1 MNVPILNVKNN
12 SLMKQ
17 FFTLLNRCFLFS
29 VLSLAV
35 VSGVAGSNHEASS
48 SLLSPDS
55 LVINEINYNAS
66 LDFDPGDWV
75 ELYNPMDHPVNVS
88 GWVFKDEDDLHA
100 FTFPSSTEISSGGYI
115 VIANDMT
122 AFHNLFPAV
131 TNYVGSMGFG
141 LAGGGELIRLYN
153 NTGTLIDTVNYD
165 DIAPWPTR
173 PDGLGATLELLSPDL
188 DNALGQNWK
197 ASGIN
202 THGTPGATN
211 SVNVGFEKFVASEKL
226 TLSIYPNPIQTTAT
240 IRINT
245 SLAIDGGTLEIYNL
259 AGQKVQQIDNITS
272 NLVDFNRNGMQSGCY
287 FVRYT
292 NPAGNL
298 SGVGKMMVE

>member
-1 MNVPILNVKNN
+1 
-12 SLMKQ
+12 MKQ
-17 FFTLLNRCFLFS
+17 ISTLLYGCFLLLI
-29 VLSLAV
+29 LSFTVTGAV
-35 VSGVAGSNHEASS
+35 AASNHEASS
-48 SLLSPDS
+48 SMISPDS

-100 FTFPSSTEISSGGYI
+100 FTFASGTEISSGGYI

-173 PDGLGATLELLSPDL
+173 PDGQGATLELLSPDL

-202 THGTPGATN
+202 THGTPGAAN
-211 SVNVGFEKFVASEKL
+211 SINVGFEELVAAEKL
-226 TLSIYPNPIQTTAT
+226 TLSIYPNPVRTEAT
-240 IRINT
+240 IKIN
-245 SLAIDGGTLEIYNL
+245 ADQEIAEGTLEIYNL
-259 AGQKVQQIDNITS
+259 SGQKVQQIENVTS
-272 NLVDFNRNGMQSGCY
+272 KLLDFNRNGLQSGCY

>member
-1 MNVPILNVKNN
+1 
-12 SLMKQ
+12 MKQ
-17 FFTLLNRCFLFS
+17 ISTLLYGCFLFLI
-29 VLSLAV
+29 LSFTVTSAV
-35 VSGVAGSNHEASS
+35 AASNYEASS
-48 SLLSPDS
+48 SLNSPDS

-100 FTFPSSTEISSGGYI
+100 YTFPSGTEISSGGYI

-165 DIAPWPTR
+165 DVAPWPTR
-173 PDGLGATLELLSPDL
+173 PDGQGATLELLSPDL

-202 THGTPGATN
+202 THGTPGAAN
-211 SVNVGFEKFVASEKL
+211 SVNVGFEEFVAAEKL
-226 TLSIYPNPIQTTAT
+226 TLTIYPNPIQTTAT

-245 SLAIDGGTLEIYNL
+245 SLAIDGGTLEIYDL

>member
-1 MNVPILNVKNN
+1 
-12 SLMKQ
+12 MKQ
-17 FFTLLNRCFLFS
+17 ISTLLYGCFLLLI
-29 VLSLAV
+29 LSFTVTGAV
-35 VSGVAGSNHEASS
+35 AASNHEASS
-48 SLLSPDS
+48 SMISPDS

-100 FTFPSSTEISSGGYI
+100 FTFASGTEISSGGYI

-173 PDGLGATLELLSPDL
+173 PDGQGATLELLSPDL

-202 THGTPGATN
+202 THGTPGAAN
-211 SVNVGFEKFVASEKL
+211 SINVGFEELVAAEKL
-226 TLSIYPNPIQTTAT
+226 TLSIYPNPVRTEAT
-240 IRINT
+240 IKIN
-245 SLAIDGGTLEIYNL
+245 ADQEIAEGTLEIYNL
-259 AGQKVQQIDNITS
+259 SGQKVQQIENVTS
-272 NLVDFNRNGMQSGCY
+272 KLLDFNRNGLQSGCY

-292 NPAGNL
+292 NPAGNI

>member
-1 MNVPILNVKNN
+1 MNVPILIVKNN

-29 VLSLAV
+29 ILSLAV

-48 SLLSPDS
+48 LFLNPDS

-100 FTFPSSTEISSGGYI
+100 FTFASGTEISSGGYI

-165 DIAPWPTR
+165 DVAPWPTR
-173 PDGLGATLELLSPDL
+173 PDGQGATLELLSPDL

-202 THGTPGATN
+202 THGTPGAEN
-211 SVNVGFEKFVASEKL
+211 SINVGFEELVAGEKL
-226 TLSIYPNPIQTTAT
+226 TLTIYPNPVQTTAT
-240 IRINT
+240 IKINT
-245 SLAIDGGTLEIYNL
+245 NQEPDGGTLEIYNL

-287 FVRYT
+287 FVRIT

-298 SGVGKMMVE
+298 SGVGKMMME

>member
-1 MNVPILNVKNN
+1 
-12 SLMKQ
+12 MKQ

-29 VLSLAV
+29 LLSLAV
-35 VSGVAGSNHEASS
+35 AGEVTGSNNEASS

-75 ELYNPMDHPVNVS
+75 ELYNPMDHPVNIS

-100 FTFPSSTEISSGGYI
+100 FTFASGTEISSGGYI

-173 PDGLGATLELLSPDL
+173 PDGQGATLELLSPDL

-197 ASGIN
+197 ASAIN
-202 THGTPGATN
+202 THGTPGAAN
-211 SVNVGFEKFVASEKL
+211 SVNVGFEEFVAAEKL
-226 TLSIYPNPIQTTAT
+226 TLSIYPNPILTTAT

-245 SLAIDGGTLEIYNL
+245 SLAIDGGTLEIHNL
-259 AGQKVQQIDNITS
+259 AGQKVQQIENVTS
-272 NLVDFNRNGMQSGCY
+272 KLLDFNRNGLQSGCY

-292 NPAGNL
+292 NPAGNI

>member
-1 MNVPILNVKNN
+1 MNVPILIVKNN
-12 SLMKQ
+12 FLMKQ
-17 FFTLLNRCFLFS
+17 SFTLLNRCFLFS
-29 VLSLAV
+29 VFSLAI
-35 VSGVAGSNHEASS
+35 VSGVAGSNNEASS

-66 LDFDPGDWV
+66 PDFDPGDWV

-100 FTFPSSTEISSGGYI
+100 FTFPSGTEISSEGYI

-122 AFHNLFPAV
+122 GFHNLFPAV

-165 DIAPWPTR
+165 DVAPWPTR
-173 PDGLGATLELLSPDL
+173 PDGQGATLELLSPDL

-202 THGTPGATN
+202 THGTPGAAN
-211 SVNVGFEKFVASEKL
+211 SINVGFEEFVAAEKL
-226 TLSIYPNPIQTTAT
+226 TMTIFPNPVRTEAT
-240 IRINT
+240 IKINT
-245 SLAIDGGTLEIYNL
+245 DQAIVGGTLEIYNL
-259 AGQKVQQIDNITS
+259 SGQKVQQINNINS
-272 NLVDFNRNGMQSGCY
+272 EMVQIDRAGLQAGCY
-287 FVRYT
+287 FVRFT
-292 NPAGNL
+292 NQASNQI
-298 SGVGKMMVE
+298 GVLKMMVK

>member
-1 MNVPILNVKNN
+1 
-12 SLMKQ
+12 MKQ
-17 FFTLLNRCFLFS
+17 ISTLLYGCFLLLI
-29 VLSLAV
+29 LSFTV
-35 VSGVAGSNHEASS
+35 TGKVAASNYETSS
-48 SLLSPDS
+48 SLVSPDS

-75 ELYNPMDHPVNVS
+75 ELYNPMDNPVNVS

-100 FTFPSSTEISSGGYI
+100 FTFASGTEISSGGYI

-165 DIAPWPTR
+165 DVAPWPTR
-173 PDGLGATLELLSPDL
+173 PDGQGATLELLSPDL

-202 THGTPGATN
+202 THGTPGAAN
-211 SVNVGFEKFVASEKL
+211 SINVGFEELVAAEKL
-226 TLSIYPNPIQTTAT
+226 TLSIYPNPVRTEAT
-240 IRINT
+240 IKIN
-245 SLAIDGGTLEIYNL
+245 ADQEIAEGTLEIYNL
-259 AGQKVQQIDNITS
+259 SGQKVQQIENVTS
-272 NLVDFNRNGMQSGCY
+272 KLLDFNRNELQSGCY

-298 SGVGKMMVE
+298 SGVGKIMVE

>member
-1 MNVPILNVKNN
+1 
-12 SLMKQ
+12 MKQ

-29 VLSLAV
+29 LLSLAV
-35 VSGVAGSNHEASS
+35 AGEVTGSNNEASS

-75 ELYNPMDHPVNVS
+75 ELYNPMDHPVNIS

-100 FTFPSSTEISSGGYI
+100 FTFASGTEISSGGYI

-173 PDGLGATLELLSPDL
+173 PDGQGATLELLSPDL

-202 THGTPGATN
+202 THGTPGAAN
-211 SVNVGFEKFVASEKL
+211 SINVGFEELVAAEKL
-226 TLSIYPNPIQTTAT
+226 TLSIYPNPVRTEAT
-240 IRINT
+240 IKIN
-245 SLAIDGGTLEIYNL
+245 ADQEIAEGTLEIYNL
-259 AGQKVQQIDNITS
+259 SGQKVQQIENVTS
-272 NLVDFNRNGMQSGCY
+272 KLLDFNRNGLQSGCY

-292 NPAGNL
+292 NPAGNI

>member
-1 MNVPILNVKNN
+1 
-12 SLMKQ
+12 
-17 FFTLLNRCFLFS
+17 LNRCFLFS
-29 VLSLAV
+29 LLSLAV
-35 VSGVAGSNHEASS
+35 AGEVTGSNNEASS

-75 ELYNPMDHPVNVS
+75 ELYNPMDHPVNIS

-100 FTFPSSTEISSGGYI
+100 FTFASGTEISSGGYI

-173 PDGLGATLELLSPDL
+173 PDGQGATLELLSPDL

-197 ASGIN
+197 ASAIN
-202 THGTPGATN
+202 THGTPGAAN
-211 SVNVGFEKFVASEKL
+211 SVNVGFEEFVAAEKL
-226 TLSIYPNPIQTTAT
+226 TLSIYPNPILTTAT

-245 SLAIDGGTLEIYNL
+245 SLAIDGGTLEIHNL
-259 AGQKVQQIDNITS
+259 AGQKVQQIENVTS
-272 NLVDFNRNGMQSGCY
+272 KLLDFNRNGLQSGCY

-292 NPAGNL
+292 NPAGNI

>member
-1 MNVPILNVKNN
+1 LLLQHISPLLSGFFFFLIL
-12 SLMKQ
+12 S
-17 FFTLLNRCFLFS
+17 FTVTS
-29 VLSLAV
+29 AV
-35 VSGVAGSNHEASS
+35 AASNYEASS
-48 SLLSPDS
+48 SLISPDS

-100 FTFPSSTEISSGGYI
+100 YTFPSGTEISSGGYI

-165 DIAPWPTR
+165 DVAPWPTR
-173 PDGLGATLELLSPDL
+173 PDGQGATLELLSPDL

-202 THGTPGATN
+202 THGTPGAAN
-211 SVNVGFEKFVASEKL
+211 SVNVGFEEFVAAEKL
-226 TLSIYPNPIQTTAT
+226 TLTIYPNPIQTTAT
-240 IRINT
+240 IKINT
-245 SLAIDGGTLEIYNL
+245 NQAPDGGTLEIYNL
-259 AGQKVQQIDNITS
+259 AGQKVQQIENITS
-272 NLVDFNRNGMQSGCY
+272 KLFDFNRNGLQSGCY

>member
-100 FTFPSSTEISSGGYI
+100 FTFASGTEISSGGYI

-122 AFHNLFPAV
+122 AFHNLFPSV

-165 DIAPWPTR
+165 DVAPWPTR
-173 PDGLGATLELLSPDL
+173 PDGQGATLELLSPDI

-202 THGTPGATN
+202 THGTPGAAN
-211 SVNVGFEKFVASEKL
+211 SINVGFEEFVAAEKL
-226 TLSIYPNPIQTTAT
+226 TLTIYPNPIQTTAT
-240 IRINT
+240 IKINT
-245 SLAIDGGTLEIYNL
+245 NQAPDGGTLEIYNL

>member
-1 MNVPILNVKNN
+1 
-12 SLMKQ
+12 MKQ

-35 VSGVAGSNHEASS
+35 AGEVTGSNNEASS

-55 LVINEINYNAS
+55 LVINEINYNSS

-75 ELYNPMDHPVNVS
+75 ELHNPHTYPLNIS
-88 GWVFKDEDDLHA
+88 NWVFKDEDDTHA
-100 FTFPSSTEISSGGYI
+100 YTFSQGTVVPAKGYI
-115 VIANDMT
+115 VIAADMA
-122 AFHNLFPAV
+122 AFHSLFPAV
-131 TNYVGSMGFG
+131 TNYVGPSGFG
-141 LAGGGELIRLYN
+141 FAGGGELLRIFN
-153 NTGTLIDTVNYD
+153 STGTLVDTVHYD
-165 DIAPWPTR
+165 DVALWPTR
-173 PDGLGATLELLSPDL
+173 PDGQGATLELLSPDL

-202 THGTPGATN
+202 THGTPGAAN
-211 SVNVGFEKFVASEKL
+211 SINVGFEEFVAAEKL
-226 TLSIYPNPIQTTAT
+226 TLTIYPNPIQTSAT
-240 IRINT
+240 IKISANQ
-245 SLAIDGGTLEIYNL
+245 ANDGGTLEIYNL

>member
-1 MNVPILNVKNN
+1 
-12 SLMKQ
+12 MKQ
-17 FFTLLNRCFLFS
+17 ISTLLYGCFLFLI
-29 VLSLAV
+29 LSFTVTSAV
-35 VSGVAGSNHEASS
+35 AASNYEASS
-48 SLLSPDS
+48 SLISPDS

-100 FTFPSSTEISSGGYI
+100 YTFPSGTEISSGGYI

-165 DIAPWPTR
+165 DVAPWPTR
-173 PDGLGATLELLSPDL
+173 PDGQGATLELLSPDL

-202 THGTPGATN
+202 THGTPGAAN
-211 SVNVGFEKFVASEKL
+211 SVNVGFEEFVAAEKL
-226 TLSIYPNPIQTTAT
+226 TLCIYPNPIQTTAT
-240 IRINT
+240 IKINT
-245 SLAIDGGTLEIYNL
+245 NQAPDGGTLEIYNL
-259 AGQKVQQIDNITS
+259 AGQKVQQIENITS
-272 NLVDFNRNGMQSGCY
+272 KLFDFNRNGLQSGCY

>member
-1 MNVPILNVKNN
+1 MIVKNN

-17 FFTLLNRCFLFS
+17 FFTLLNKCFLFS
-29 VLSLAV
+29 ILSLV
-35 VSGVAGSNHEASS
+35 VASGVAGSNHEASS
-48 SLLSPDS
+48 SLFSPDS

-100 FTFPSSTEISSGGYI
+100 FTFASGTEISSGGYI

-153 NTGTLIDTVNYD
+153 NTGTLVDTVNYD
-165 DIAPWPTR
+165 DVDPWPTR
-173 PDGLGATLELLSPDL
+173 PDGQGATLELLSPDL

-197 ASGIN
+197 ACGIN
-202 THGTPGATN
+202 THGTPGAAN
-211 SVNVGFEKFVASEKL
+211 SINVGFGEFVAAEKL
-226 TLSIYPNPIQTTAT
+226 TLTIYPNPIQTTAT

-245 SLAIDGGTLEIYNL
+245 NQALDGGTLEIYNL
-259 AGQKVQQIDNITS
+259 AGQKVQQIDIITS
-272 NLVDFNRNGMQSGCY
+272 NLVDFNRNGLQSGCY

-292 NPAGNL
+292 NPAGNI

>member
-1 MNVPILNVKNN
+1 
-12 SLMKQ
+12 MKQ

-100 FTFPSSTEISSGGYI
+100 FTFASGTEISSGGYI

-122 AFHNLFPAV
+122 AFHNLFPSV

-165 DIAPWPTR
+165 DVAPWPTR
-173 PDGLGATLELLSPDL
+173 PDGQGATLELLSPDI

-202 THGTPGATN
+202 THGTPGAAN
-211 SVNVGFEKFVASEKL
+211 SINVGFEEFVAAEKL
-226 TLSIYPNPIQTTAT
+226 TLTIYPNPIQTTAT
-240 IRINT
+240 IKINT
-245 SLAIDGGTLEIYNL
+245 NQAPDGGTLEIYNL

>member
-1 MNVPILNVKNN
+1 
-12 SLMKQ
+12 MKQ
-17 FFTLLNRCFLFS
+17 ISTLLYGCFLLLI
-29 VLSLAV
+29 LSFTVTSAV
-35 VSGVAGSNHEASS
+35 AASNYEASS
-48 SLLSPDS
+48 SLISPDS

-75 ELYNPMDHPVNVS
+75 ELYNPMDNPVNVS

-100 FTFPSSTEISSGGYI
+100 YTFPSGTEISSGGYI

-165 DIAPWPTR
+165 DVAPWPTR
-173 PDGLGATLELLSPDL
+173 PDGQGATLELLSPDL

-202 THGTPGATN
+202 THGTPGAAN
-211 SVNVGFEKFVASEKL
+211 SINVGFEELVAAEKL
-226 TLSIYPNPIQTTAT
+226 TLSIYPNPVRTEAT
-240 IRINT
+240 IKIN
-245 SLAIDGGTLEIYNL
+245 ADQEIAEGTLEIYNL
-259 AGQKVQQIDNITS
+259 SGQKVQQIDNITS
-272 NLVDFNRNGMQSGCY
+272 NLVDFNRNGLQSGCY

>member
-1 MNVPILNVKNN
+1 
-12 SLMKQ
+12 
-17 FFTLLNRCFLFS
+17 
-29 VLSLAV
+29 
-35 VSGVAGSNHEASS
+35 
-48 SLLSPDS
+48 
-55 LVINEINYNAS
+55 
-66 LDFDPGDWV
+66 
-75 ELYNPMDHPVNVS
+75 MDHPVNVS
-88 GWVFKDEDDLHA
+88 GWVFKDEDDLHT
-100 FTFPSSTEISSGGYI
+100 FTFPSGTEISSGGYI

-173 PDGLGATLELLSPDL
+173 PDGQGATLELLSPDL

-197 ASGIN
+197 ASAIN
-202 THGTPGATN
+202 THGTPGAAN
-211 SVNVGFEKFVASEKL
+211 SVNVGFEEFVAAEKL
-226 TLSIYPNPIQTTAT
+226 TLSIYPNPILTTAT

-245 SLAIDGGTLEIYNL
+245 SLAIDGGTLEIHNL
-259 AGQKVQQIDNITS
+259 AGQKVQQIENVTS
-272 NLVDFNRNGMQSGCY
+272 KLLDFNRNGLQSGCY

-292 NPAGNL
+292 NPAGNI

>member
-1 MNVPILNVKNN
+1 
-12 SLMKQ
+12 MKQ
-17 FFTLLNRCFLFS
+17 ISTLLYGCFLLLI
-29 VLSLAV
+29 LSFTV
-35 VSGVAGSNHEASS
+35 TGTVAASNHEASS
-48 SLLSPDS
+48 SMISPDS

-88 GWVFKDEDDLHA
+88 GWVFKDEDDLHT
-100 FTFPSSTEISSGGYI
+100 FTFPSGTEISSGGYI

-173 PDGLGATLELLSPDL
+173 PDGQGATLELLSPDL

-197 ASGIN
+197 ASAIN
-202 THGTPGATN
+202 THGTPGAAN
-211 SVNVGFEKFVASEKL
+211 SVNVGFEEFVAAEKL
-226 TLSIYPNPIQTTAT
+226 TLSIYPNPILTTAT

-245 SLAIDGGTLEIYNL
+245 SLAIDGGTLEIHNL
-259 AGQKVQQIDNITS
+259 AGQKVQQIENVTS
-272 NLVDFNRNGMQSGCY
+272 KLLDFNRNGLQSGCY